1 MIKICTWA
9 KTWSLKV
16 LFIMLFVP
24 SLSPSPP
31 VLLPFL
37 FASLPLLSLSSCPFL
52 PPNLSLCLLSS
63 LPPSLNSDN
72 FFLTFIQMYFD
83 VSGWKM
89 IRKYWQTHMTFYL
102 LLFVYTQN
110 SIKTWT
116 VFSVAQFLSW
126 IPACVAVVGMDG
138 LSWISF

>member
-16 LFIMLFVP
+16 LFLMLFVP

-37 FASLPLLSLSSCPFL
+37 FASLPLLSLSSCPSL
-52 PPNLSLCLLSS
+52 PPNLPLFLLSS

-72 FFLTFIQMYFD
+72 FFYIYSDVFWCLWMKDNKEILTDPYD
-83 VSGWKM
+83 
-89 IRKYWQTHMTFYL
+89 
-102 LLFVYTQN
+102 LLFTSLCPQN
-110 SIKTWT
+110 SMKTWT
-116 VFSVAQFLSW
+116 VFSVAQFPSW